1 MPKVD
6 ISKRKQAEKLLYDTI
21 DKLDPTGTNTKWYRS
36 LFASM
41 SDKKFLDLMN
51 DMWNDFNLNFTLSM
65 KDFEREVDLEKCEA
79 AAKVLGIPLEED
91 VIMPFDNMNLVDAV
105 LSKYPCIV
113 GYHNEGRP
121 QQMNNKKNSTS
132 IHNTQRSA
140 ITNQV
145 TGDDKNGRSSDM
157 ENIALTLLGA
167 DAILKE
173 LNGFRADGVKRNNF
187 AVSQIANTGQC
198 DLDEIEEAGGIED
211 RTTLNAVDMMF
222 LGMHVKTNLVSKD
235 YILISGKEDV

>member
-1 MPKVD
+1 MPKID
-6 ISKRKQAEKLLYDTI
+6 LSKRKEAEKILYSVI
-21 DKLDPTGTNTKWYRS
+21 DKLDPTGTNTKRYRT
-36 LFASM
+36 LFSSM
-41 SDKKFLDLMN
+41 SDKKFVDLMT
-51 DMWNDFNLNFTLSM
+51 DMWNDFNLNFTIQIE
-65 KDFEREVDLEKCEA
+65 DFVREVDLEKCED
-79 AAKVLGIPLEED
+79 AAKVIGIPLEEYL
-91 VIMPFDNMNLVDAV
+91 IMPFDNMSLTNAV

-167 DAILKE
+167 DKILQE
-173 LNGFRADGVKRNNF
+173 LNGFRADGIKRNNF

-198 DLDEIEEAGGIED
+198 DLTEIEEAGGIED
-211 RTTLNAVDMMF
+211 RTTLNAIDMMF
-222 LGMHVKTNLVSKD
+222 LGMHIKTNLVSKD